1 MCGKLPHVET
11 LSSPDNY
18 SFSLYI
24 KVENSL
30 PPDRVSSSLSLRE
43 AQCMNSNLLS
53 LSLREAQCMNSNLLS
68 PNLGRGISKIYEA
81 QSANFQ
87 FGREWG

>member
-53 LSLREAQCMNSNLLS
+53 